1 MRETT
6 EGLAGTRAKQ
16 GSGKRPE
23 LSFWL
28 RHSLLLLLDS
38 AVLGLQGSYPRNGRR
53 ALDPRG
59 LAWNG
64 WLRALPTRLPMERD
78 FTPSVIAVDP
88 QERRGKKGCKFP
100 GGTTDRESEAAS
112 GNFAGSTEWP
122 AQEREQPRLAA
133 PPRLRGPFKIYPVFN
148 TIRQKLV
155 PSGKTRI
162 GTTSIPYSR

>member
-28 RHSLLLLLDS
+28 RHSLRLLLDS

-59 LAWNG
+59 LRLERLA
-64 WLRALPTRLPMERD
+64 ALPTRLPMARD
-78 FTPSVIAVDP
+78 FTPSVIAVDT
-88 QERRGKKGCKFP
+88 QDRRGKKGGKFP

-122 AQEREQPRLAA
+122 
-133 PPRLRGPFKIYPVFN
+133 V
-148 TIRQKLV
+148 
-155 PSGKTRI
+155 
-162 GTTSIPYSR
+162 

>member
-28 RHSLLLLLDS
+28 RHSLRLLLDS

-88 QERRGKKGCKFP
+88 QERRGKKGCKFLEELQIGNLKRP
-100 GGTTDRESEAAS
+100 AVTLRVQLNGPCKNAS
-112 GNFAGSTEWP
+112 SHVWP
-122 AQEREQPRLAA
+122 LLHAYTGHSKFTHYSIL
-133 PPRLRGPFKIYPVFN
+133 
-148 TIRQKLV
+148 
-155 PSGKTRI
+155 SGRNL
-162 GTTSIPYSR
+162 